1 MCSYNLINGTYACEN
16 NNTINGILKNELGF
30 QGFVMSDW
38 SAQHSTISA
47 MTGLD
52 MTMPGDITFDSNT
65 SYYGAKLT
73 AYVEN
78 GTIPEVRVDDMATRI
93 LASWHLLLPGLA
105 KLPKDELYSILSP
118 GGRRASI

>member
-16 NNTINGILKNELGF
+16 NNTINGILKDELGF

-65 SYYGAKLT
+65 SYYGANLT
-73 AYVEN
+73 SYVDN
-78 GTIPEVRVDDMATRI
+78 GTIPEARVDDMATRI
-93 LASWHLLLPGLA
+93 LAIVVPPRPGLHQITQRRT
-105 KLPKDELYSILSP
+105 LTRFSP
-118 GGRRASI
+118 SG